1 MNQRRYNIDERGTFA
16 SKGAFDAGGVLRN
29 ISQPSKEQKTS
40 VITTEVMH
48 AGVR

>member
-1 MNQRRYNIDERGTFA
+1 MNQRQYNIDERGR
-16 SKGAFDAGGVLRN
+16 SLRRAFDAGRVLRN